1 MGILLKVIA
10 VIICIGMLYG
20 LGKQIIKKNLSESQA
35 IFWIVGVLG
44 LLVLSIFP
52 EILSIVAGWLG
63 IWWAPATLLFFLVVL
78 LLIIVLL
85 HTITLS
91 KREAEIIE
99 MAIQISLLKDE
110 IEELK
115 RDKIAEESGVD
126 QCES

>member
-1 MGILLKVIA
+1 MGILLKFIA
-10 VIICIGMLYG
+10 VVVCLAMLYG

-44 LLVLSIFP
+44 LLVLSVFP
-52 EILSIVAGWLG
+52 QILTIVAGWLG
-63 IWWAPATLLFFLVVL
+63 IWWPPATLLFFLVIL
-78 LLIIVLL
+78 LLIILLL

-110 IEELK
+110 VEDLK
-115 RDKIAEESGVD
+115 KQMTIKERGEN
-126 QCES
+126 

>member
-1 MGILLKVIA
+1 MGILLKIIA
-10 VIICIGMLYG
+10 ICVCLAMLYW

-35 IFWIVGVLG
+35 IFWIAGVLG
-44 LLVLSIFP
+44 LLVLSVFP
-52 EILSIVAGWLG
+52 KILLIVAGWLG
-63 IWWAPATLLFFLVVL
+63 IWWPPATLLFFLVIL

-99 MAIQISLLKDE
+99 MAMQISLLKDE

-115 RDKIAEESGVD
+115 EEKALDERG
-126 QCES
+126 EN